1 MDYSRHILA
10 LTDKQLEQFIH
21 RWARAK
27 AAYNYV
33 EVQVPGDA
41 GDKGRDVVGFLTNKR
56 HEGPWDNFQCKQL
69 GSHLRTATALL
80 DIGKIIYFSHQGA
93 FSLPR
98 RFTFVAPRGPVRSLQ
113 DLIYNPSEL
122 KNALTRDWTKYC
134 RTKIVANQA
143 IELEAELLEHLEKFD
158 FSSVFIMTLDDLL
171 ADEAVRGVLVAYFGA
186 EPPEP
191 PALSMPPQVAQAE
204 LPYVNELVEAYGER
218 DGQAYANHFEIVSHP
233 GHGIHFKEQRERFY
247 EADQFSRFYRDN
259 TLVEAME
266 SLQSEVY
273 HGIIEKHRETHKDR
287 LARISAVMQQA
298 ASISPTGVLAKH
310 ARVPVRQ
317 GICHLF
323 VNDGK
328 LTWRR

>member
-1 MDYSRHILA
+1 MDYSRNILV
-10 LTDKQLEQFIH
+10 LNDKQLEQFIH

-33 EVQVPGDA
+33 EVQVLGDA
-41 GDKGRDVVGFLTNKR
+41 GDKGRDVVGFLTDKR

-69 GSHLRTATALL
+69 GSNLGTATALL

-98 RFTFVAPRGPVRSLQ
+98 RFTFVAPRGTARGLQ
-113 DLIYNPSEL
+113 DLIYNPSKL
-122 KNALTRDWTKYC
+122 KNALTRDWNKYC
-134 RTKIVANQA
+134 RTKIVANQV
-143 IELEAELLEHLEKFD
+143 IELEGELLEHFEKFD
-158 FSSVFIMTLDDLL
+158 FSNVFIMTLDDLL
-171 ADEAVRGVLVAYFGA
+171 ADEAVRGVLVAYFAA

-191 PALSMPPQVAQAE
+191 PAFSMPSQVAQTE

-218 DGQAYANHFEIVSHP
+218 EGRAYANHLEVVSHP
-233 GHGIHFKEQRERFY
+233 EHGVHFKEQRERFY
-247 EADQFSRFYRDN
+247 QADQFSRFYRDN

-266 SLQSEVY
+266 SLQNEVY

-287 LARISAVMQQA
+287 LTRISAVMQQA
-298 ASISPTGVLAKH
+298 ASIAPSGVLARY

-328 LTWRR
+328 LTWKR